1 MEKYFQ
7 LTEANAII
15 SLYYVII
22 ALGNGVI
29 EIVYRIFF
37 FFLIEFVP
45 VRKRCFQPPSSALPS
60 CFPIGNE

>member
-7 LTEANAII
+7 LTGTNAII

-37 FFLIEFVP
+37 FF
-45 VRKRCFQPPSSALPS
+45 
-60 CFPIGNE
+60 

>member
-7 LTEANAII
+7 LTGANAII

-37 FFLIEFVP
+37 FFDRICSSSQTLFSAP
-45 VRKRCFQPPSSALPS
+45 FLCPPFLFSDWK
-60 CFPIGNE
+60 